1 MRTFNF
7 RVRNIGEEKYLSYTM
22 GEDCEL
28 DEDVLDYCQDHVPE
42 ELIEII
48 YEEDDDYDYLTYPVT
63 GKVTLEDFIKEEHNC
78 ENVLLIL
85 RNVAQE
91 MISLKEQAIPLSY
104 VLLNRSFIYVDVEK
118 KTVRFLCLPIES
130 KGALAAEFKGFV
142 RQLLANMKYDVEED
156 LSYVGKLLTYINGDN
171 FNLRGLIGLAEALME
186 EEGISF
192 EETGAIDADGV
203 EVVSAEETTT
213 EKIDDI
219 MSSLQTEADMP
230 LPEIGDDE
238 EDEEVEVPEEEAEKE
253 EELDSILPAGM
264 QTTAPEKEAD
274 EETFEKPEAMAAA
287 DVEPEMDEEPQPEA
301 EEASELEPMPQPEA
315 APESEAM
322 PQPEAEEEK
331 PEVPQAAEQILS
343 QVNPETDTNAG
354 EKLQLK
360 TNKKESD
367 INLIKDR
374 IKELVGEVP
383 SAKQTT
389 QPTKNIQTLEDLDHF
404 LDKPPVVKRNVV
416 KVNRAA
422 IIQQTEAEVEAA
434 EAEAAQAEANA
445 AEEPATQE
453 DESKNANGM
462 TENIKVPVI
471 EDIYDDMNIEK
482 KEDDDKKPK
491 STSILNKSVSDLVK
505 DAVGA
510 VSAAATATPKAAVPK
525 ALPYLIRESTE
536 ERIML
541 NKAIFKIGKAT
552 RGVDYTVGGNG
563 AISRQHA
570 FIIQKDGVCY
580 IKDNKS
586 TNHTYVNG
594 KRVEDGAEEI
604 LTHDSIVRL
613 ADEEFM
619 FKIR

>member
-7 RVRNIGEEKYLSYTM
+7 RARNIGEEKYLSYTM

-28 DEDVLDYCQDHVPE
+28 DEDVLDYCQDNAPE

-63 GKVTLEDFIKEEHNC
+63 GKVSLETYIQQEHDC
-78 ENVLLIL
+78 ESVLLIL

-104 VLLNRSFIYVDVEK
+104 VLLNRGFIYVDAEK
-118 KTVRFLCLPIES
+118 KTVQFLCLPIES
-130 KGALAAEFKGFV
+130 KGALSVEFKSFI

-156 LSYVGKLLTYINGDN
+156 LDYVGKLLTYINGDN

-192 EETGAIDADGV
+192 EEAGAIDADGV
-203 EVVSAEETTT
+203 EVVSAEE
-213 EKIDDI
+213 EAPAENIGDI
-219 MSSLQTEADMP
+219 MNSLQTEDDTP

-238 EDEEVEVPEEEAEKE
+238 EEEAEE
-253 EELDSILPAGM
+253 ENDTPADEELDSILPAGM
-264 QTTAPEKEAD
+264 QAQEEAV
-274 EETFEKPEAMAAA
+274 EAS
-287 DVEPEMDEEPQPEA
+287 EPEVVEAQEPATEPEA
-301 EEASELEPMPQPEA
+301 EQ
-315 APESEAM
+315 
-322 PQPEAEEEK
+322 
-331 PEVPQAAEQILS
+331 VPQVEEPAAKAEAPVEEQPKVSPETASILS
-343 QVNPETDTNAG
+343 QVKPEEKKENSG

-360 TNKKESD
+360 TSKKESD

-383 SAKQTT
+383 SAK
-389 QPTKNIQTLEDLDHF
+389 PSMAPKKNIQTLEDLDNF
-404 LDKPPVVKRNVV
+404 LDSKPPVVKRNTV

-422 IIQQTEAEVEAA
+422 IIQQTEAELEAA
-434 EAEAAQAEANA
+434 EAEAAEAAEAEA
-445 AEEPATQE
+445 TETKEVEETATTGQ
-453 DESKNANGM
+453 

-482 KEDDDKKPK
+482 TDEDKKPK
-491 STSILNKSVSDLVK
+491 STSILNKSVTELVK

-510 VSAAATATPKAAVPK
+510 VSAATANTPK
-525 ALPYLIRESTE
+525 ALPYLIRVSTE

-541 NKAIFKIGKAT
+541 NKAVFKIGKAT

-594 KRVEDGAEEI
+594 KRVEDGVEEI

-613 ADEEFM
+613 GDEEFT

>member
-7 RVRNIGEEKYLSYTM
+7 RARNIGEEKYLSYTM

-28 DEDVLDYCQDHVPE
+28 DEDVLDYCQDNAPE

-48 YEEDDDYDYLTYPVT
+48 YEEDDDYDYLTYPIT
-63 GKVTLEDFIKEEHNC
+63 GKTSLEEYIAQEHDC
-78 ENVLLIL
+78 ESVLLIL

-104 VLLNRSFIYVDVEK
+104 VLLNRGFIYVDAEK
-118 KTVRFLCLPIES
+118 KTVQFLCLPIES
-130 KGALAAEFKGFV
+130 KGALSVEFKSFV

-156 LSYVGKLLTYINGDN
+156 LNYVGKLLTYINGDN

-192 EETGAIDADGV
+192 EEAGAIDADGV
-203 EVVSAEETTT
+203 EVVSAEE
-213 EKIDDI
+213 EAPAQDINDI
-219 MSSLQTEADMP
+219 MNNLEAEDDTP

-238 EDEEVEVPEEEAEKE
+238 EDEEEDAEEPVKE
-253 EELDSILPAGM
+253 EDELESILPAGM
-264 QTTAPEKEAD
+264 QTK
-274 EETFEKPEAMAAA
+274 EETPVPVEETPEP
-287 DVEPEMDEEPQPEA
+287 EPEMEKQEDPKPEPVA
-301 EEASELEPMPQPEA
+301 
-315 APESEAM
+315 
-322 PQPEAEEEK
+322 EK
-331 PEVPQAAEQILS
+331 PEVSPAAEQILS
-343 QVNPETDTNAG
+343 QVKPEEPTNDGG

-383 SAKQTT
+383 SAKPTA

-404 LDKPPVVKRNVV
+404 LDKPPVVKKNVV

-422 IIQQTEAEVEAA
+422 IIQQTEAEMEAA
-434 EAEAAQAEANA
+434 EAEAAEAAETTGNA
-445 AEEPATQE
+445 EPKTTVQNEEPATGQ
-453 DESKNANGM
+453 

-482 KEDDDKKPK
+482 KKDDEKDKDKKPK
-491 STSILNKSVSDLVK
+491 STSILNKSVTELVK

-510 VSAAATATPKAAVPK
+510 VSAATVATNTPK
-525 ALPYLIRESTE
+525 ALPYLIRVSTE

-594 KRVEDGAEEI
+594 KRVEDGVEEI
-604 LTHDSIVRL
+604 LTHDSLVRL
-613 ADEEFM
+613 ADEEFT

>member
-7 RVRNIGEEKYLSYTM
+7 RARNIGEEKYLSYTM

-28 DEDVLDYCQDHVPE
+28 DEDVLDYCQDNAPE

-48 YEEDDDYDYLTYPVT
+48 YEEDDDFDYLTYQIT
-63 GKVTLEDFIKEEHNC
+63 GKTSLEEYITQEHDC
-78 ENVLLIL
+78 ESVLLIL

-104 VLLNRSFIYVDVEK
+104 VLLNRGFIYVDAEK
-118 KTVRFLCLPIES
+118 KTVQFLCLPIES
-130 KGALAAEFKGFV
+130 KGALSVEFKSFV
-142 RQLLANMKYDVEED
+142 RQLLANMKYDVDED
-156 LSYVGKLLTYINGDN
+156 LNYVGKLLTYINGDN

-192 EETGAIDADGV
+192 EEAGAIDADGV
-203 EVVSAEETTT
+203 EVVSAEAEAPA
-213 EKIDDI
+213 ENIGDI
-219 MSSLQTEADMP
+219 MNSLQEEDDTP

-238 EDEEVEVPEEEAEKE
+238 EEEAEEPAKE
-253 EELDSILPAGM
+253 EEELESILPAGM
-264 QTTAPEKEAD
+264 QIKEEETPAPAEEKTAEPAEAVEEAPAPEPVMEKQEAP
-274 EETFEKPEAMAAA
+274 KPEPVA
-287 DVEPEMDEEPQPEA
+287 
-301 EEASELEPMPQPEA
+301 
-315 APESEAM
+315 
-322 PQPEAEEEK
+322 EK
-331 PEVPQAAEQILS
+331 PEVSPAAEQILS
-343 QVNPETDTNAG
+343 QVKPEETTNGGG

-383 SAKQTT
+383 SAKPTP

-422 IIQQTEAEVEAA
+422 IIQQTEAEMEAA
-434 EAEAAQAEANA
+434 EAEAAAEAAEA
-445 AEEPATQE
+445 AEPETTVQNEEPTTGQ
-453 DESKNANGM
+453 

-482 KEDDDKKPK
+482 KKDDEKDKKPK
-491 STSILNKSVSDLVK
+491 STSILNKSVTELVK

-510 VSAAATATPKAAVPK
+510 VSAATAAANAPK
-525 ALPYLIRESTE
+525 ALPYLIRVSTE

-541 NKAIFKIGKAT
+541 NKAVFKIGKAT

-594 KRVEDGAEEI
+594 KRVEDGVEEI
-604 LTHDSIVRL
+604 LTHDSLVRL
-613 ADEEFM
+613 ADEEFT

>member
-7 RVRNIGEEKYLSYTM
+7 KARNIGEEKYLSYTM
-22 GEDCEL
+22 GDDCEL
-28 DEDVLDYCQDHVPE
+28 DEDVLDYCQDNAPE
-42 ELIEII
+42 ELVEII
-48 YEEDDDYDYLTYPVT
+48 YEEDDDYDYLTYPIT
-63 GKVTLEDFIKEEHNC
+63 GKVSLEEYIVDEHDC
-78 ENVLLIL
+78 ESVLLIL

-91 MISLKEQAIPLSY
+91 MISLKEQAVPLSY
-104 VLLNRSFIYVDVEK
+104 VLLNRGFIYVDADK
-118 KTVRFLCLPIES
+118 KTVQFLCLPIES
-130 KGALAAEFKGFV
+130 KGALSVEFKSFV

-156 LSYVGKLLTYINGDN
+156 LNYVGKLLTYINGDN

-192 EETGAIDADGV
+192 EEAGAIDADGV
-203 EVVSAEETTT
+203 EVVSAEDEAAP
-213 EKIDDI
+213 EHIDDI
-219 MSSLQTEADMP
+219 MNNLEENDTP

-238 EDEEVEVPEEEAEKE
+238 DEEEEEPAEAVEEE

-264 QTTAPEKEAD
+264 QVNAS
-274 EETFEKPEAMAAA
+274 
-287 DVEPEMDEEPQPEA
+287 EA
-301 EEASELEPMPQPEA
+301 EETLAPAPEETQDLEP
-315 APESEAM
+315 EST
-322 PQPEAEEEK
+322 PVAEKTEIPSATEE
-331 PEVPQAAEQILS
+331 ILS
-343 QVNPETDTNAG
+343 QVKPEEEETATSGN

-367 INLIKDR
+367 INVIKDR

-383 SAKQTT
+383 SAKPQP
-389 QPTKNIQTLEDLDHF
+389 QPTKNIQTLEDLDNF
-404 LDKPPVVKRNVV
+404 LENKPPVIKRNVV

-422 IIQQTEAEVEAA
+422 IIQQTEAEMEAA
-434 EAEAAQAEANA
+434 EAEAAEA
-445 AEEPATQE
+445 AETTQQE
-453 DESKNANGM
+453 VPEAPTIVETKAADQ
-462 TENIKVPVI
+462 TENVKVPVI
-471 EDIYDDMNIEK
+471 EDIYEDMNIEK
-482 KEDDDKKPK
+482 KKDEEKKPK
-491 STSILNKSVSDLVK
+491 SSSILNKSVTEIVK

-510 VSAAATATPKAAVPK
+510 VTTGGVPK
-525 ALPYLIRESTE
+525 ALPYLIRVSTE

-594 KRVEDGAEEI
+594 KRVEDGVEEI
-604 LTHDSIVRL
+604 LTHDSLIRL
-613 ADEEFM
+613 ADEEFT

>member
-7 RVRNIGEEKYLSYTM
+7 RARNIGEEKYLSYTM

-28 DEDVLDYCQDHVPE
+28 DEDVLDYCQDNAPD

-48 YEEDDDYDYLTYPVT
+48 YEEDDDYDYLTYPIT
-63 GKVTLEDFIKEEHNC
+63 GKTSLEEYIAQEHDC
-78 ENVLLIL
+78 ESVLLIL

-104 VLLNRSFIYVDVEK
+104 VLLNRGFIYVDAEK
-118 KTVRFLCLPIES
+118 KTVQFLCVPIES
-130 KGALAAEFKGFV
+130 KGALSVEFKSFI
-142 RQLLANMKYDVEED
+142 RQLLANMQYDVDED
-156 LSYVGKLLTYINGDN
+156 LNYVGKLLTYINGDN

-192 EETGAIDADGV
+192 EEAGAIDADGV
-203 EVVSAEETTT
+203 EVVSAEE
-213 EKIDDI
+213 EAPAQNINDI
-219 MSSLQTEADMP
+219 MNNLEAEDDTP

-238 EDEEVEVPEEEAEKE
+238 EDEEEDAEEPVKE
-253 EELDSILPAGM
+253 EEELESILPAGM
-264 QTTAPEKEAD
+264 QTKEDTPVPVKETTVPEPAMEKQ
-274 EETFEKPEAMAAA
+274 EEPKPEPVA
-287 DVEPEMDEEPQPEA
+287 
-301 EEASELEPMPQPEA
+301 
-315 APESEAM
+315 
-322 PQPEAEEEK
+322 EK
-331 PEVPQAAEQILS
+331 PEVSPATEQILS
-343 QVNPETDTNAG
+343 QVKPEETTNGGG
-354 EKLQLK
+354 EKLKLK

-374 IKELVGEVP
+374 IRELVGEVP
-383 SAKQTT
+383 SAKPTP

-422 IIQQTEAEVEAA
+422 IIQQTEAEMEAA
-434 EAEAAQAEANA
+434 EAEAAAEAAENA
-445 AEEPATQE
+445 EPETSVQNEEP
-453 DESKNANGM
+453 KNGQ

-471 EDIYDDMNIEK
+471 EDIYEDMNIEK
-482 KEDDDKKPK
+482 KKDDEKDKKPK
-491 STSILNKSVSDLVK
+491 STSILNKSVTELVK

-510 VSAAATATPKAAVPK
+510 VSAATTTASMPK
-525 ALPYLIRESTE
+525 ALPYLIRVSTE

-594 KRVEDGAEEI
+594 KRVEDGVEEI
-604 LTHDSIVRL
+604 LTHDSLVRL
-613 ADEEFM
+613 ADEEFT

>member
-7 RVRNIGEEKYLSYTM
+7 RARNIGEEKYLSYTM

-28 DEDVLDYCQDHVPE
+28 DEDVLDYCQDNTPE
-42 ELIEII
+42 ELVEII
-48 YEEDDDYDYLTYPVT
+48 YEEDDDYDYLTYPIT
-63 GKVTLEDFIKEEHNC
+63 GKLSLEEYISKERDC
-78 ENVLLIL
+78 ESVLFIL
-85 RNVAQE
+85 RNIAQE
-91 MISLKEQAIPLSY
+91 MISLKEQAVPLSY
-104 VLLNRSFIYVDVEK
+104 VLLNRGFIYVDAEK
-118 KTVRFLCLPIES
+118 KTVQFLCLPVES
-130 KGALAAEFKGFV
+130 KGALSVEFKSFV

-156 LSYVGKLLTYINGDN
+156 LNYVGKLLTYINGDN

-203 EVVSAEETTT
+203 EVVNTEEETPT
-213 EKIDDI
+213 ENINDI
-219 MSSLQTEADMP
+219 MSNLEEGDTP

-238 EDEEVEVPEEEAEKE
+238 EEEEEPAEDAAEPE

-264 QTTAPEKEAD
+264 QVKE
-274 EETFEKPEAMAAA
+274 EEP
-287 DVEPEMDEEPQPEA
+287 VQEEVPVPQPE
-301 EEASELEPMPQPEA
+301 M
-315 APESEAM
+315 
-322 PQPEAEEEK
+322 K
-331 PEVPQAAEQILS
+331 PEPVAPVADKTEVSPEAEQILS
-343 QVNPETDTNAG
+343 QVKPETTTG
-354 EKLQLK
+354 GSEKLQLK

-383 SAKQTT
+383 SAKPAS
-389 QPTKNIQTLEDLDHF
+389 QPSKNIQTLEDLDHF

-422 IIQQTEAEVEAA
+422 IIQQTEAEMEAA
-434 EAEAAQAEANA
+434 EAEAAEATETETAEQK
-445 AEEPATQE
+445 EEISTDGQ
-453 DESKNANGM
+453 
-462 TENIKVPVI
+462 TENITVPVI

-482 KEDDDKKPK
+482 KKDDEKEKDKKPK
-491 STSILNKSVSDLVK
+491 STSILNKSVTELVK

-510 VSAAATATPKAAVPK
+510 VSAATTANAPK
-525 ALPYLIRESTE
+525 ALPYLIRVSTE

-541 NKAIFKIGKAT
+541 NKAVFKIGKAT

-594 KRVEDGAEEI
+594 KRVEEGAEEI
-604 LTHDSIVRL
+604 LTHDSLVRL
-613 ADEEFM
+613 ADEEFT

>member
-7 RVRNIGEEKYLSYTM
+7 RARNIGEEKYLSYTM

-28 DEDVLDYCQDHVPE
+28 DEDVLDYCQDNAPE

-63 GKVTLEDFIKEEHNC
+63 GKVSLETYIQQEHDC
-78 ENVLLIL
+78 ESVLLIL

-104 VLLNRSFIYVDVEK
+104 VLLNRGFIYVDAEK
-118 KTVRFLCLPIES
+118 KTVQFLCLPIES
-130 KGALAAEFKGFV
+130 KGALSVEFKSFI

-156 LSYVGKLLTYINGDN
+156 LDYVGKLLTYINGDN

-192 EETGAIDADGV
+192 EEAGAIDADGV
-203 EVVSAEETTT
+203 EVVSAEE
-213 EKIDDI
+213 EAPAENIGDI
-219 MSSLQTEADMP
+219 MNSLQTEDDTP

-238 EDEEVEVPEEEAEKE
+238 EEEAEE
-253 EELDSILPAGM
+253 ENDTPADEELDSILPAGM
-264 QTTAPEKEAD
+264 QAQEEAV
-274 EETFEKPEAMAAA
+274 EAS
-287 DVEPEMDEEPQPEA
+287 EPEVVEAQEPATEPEA
-301 EEASELEPMPQPEA
+301 EQ
-315 APESEAM
+315 
-322 PQPEAEEEK
+322 
-331 PEVPQAAEQILS
+331 VPQVEEPAAKVEAPVEEQPKVSPETASILS
-343 QVNPETDTNAG
+343 QVKPEEKKENSG

-360 TNKKESD
+360 TSKKESD

-383 SAKQTT
+383 SAK
-389 QPTKNIQTLEDLDHF
+389 PSMAPKKNIQTLEDLDNF
-404 LDKPPVVKRNVV
+404 LDSKPPVVKRNTV

-422 IIQQTEAEVEAA
+422 IIQQTEAELEAA
-434 EAEAAQAEANA
+434 EAEAAEAAEAEA
-445 AEEPATQE
+445 TETKEAEETATTGQ
-453 DESKNANGM
+453 

-482 KEDDDKKPK
+482 TDEDKKPK
-491 STSILNKSVSDLVK
+491 STSILNKSVTELVK

-510 VSAAATATPKAAVPK
+510 VSAATVNAPK
-525 ALPYLIRESTE
+525 ALPYLIRVSTE

-541 NKAIFKIGKAT
+541 NKAVFKIGKAT

-594 KRVEDGAEEI
+594 KRVEDGVEEI

-613 ADEEFM
+613 GDEEFT

>member
-7 RVRNIGEEKYLSYTM
+7 RARNIGEEKYLSYTM

-28 DEDVLDYCQDHVPE
+28 DEDVLDYCQDNAPE

-48 YEEDDDYDYLTYPVT
+48 YEEDDDYDYLTYPIT
-63 GKVTLEDFIKEEHNC
+63 GKTSLEEYIAQEHDC
-78 ENVLLIL
+78 ESVLLIL

-104 VLLNRSFIYVDVEK
+104 VLLNRGFIYVDAEK
-118 KTVRFLCLPIES
+118 KTVQFLCLPIES
-130 KGALAAEFKGFV
+130 KGALSVEFKSFV

-156 LSYVGKLLTYINGDN
+156 LNYVGKLLTYINGDN

-192 EETGAIDADGV
+192 EEAGAIDADGV
-203 EVVSAEETTT
+203 EVVSAEE
-213 EKIDDI
+213 EAPAQDINDI
-219 MSSLQTEADMP
+219 MNNLEAEDDTP

-238 EDEEVEVPEEEAEKE
+238 EDEEDEAEEEPVKE
-253 EELDSILPAGM
+253 EDELESILPAGM
-264 QTTAPEKEAD
+264 QTK
-274 EETFEKPEAMAAA
+274 EETPVPVEETP
-287 DVEPEMDEEPQPEA
+287 EPEMEKQEDPKPEPVA
-301 EEASELEPMPQPEA
+301 
-315 APESEAM
+315 
-322 PQPEAEEEK
+322 EK
-331 PEVPQAAEQILS
+331 PEVSPAAEQILS
-343 QVNPETDTNAG
+343 QVKPEEITNDGG

-383 SAKQTT
+383 SAKPTA

-404 LDKPPVVKRNVV
+404 LDKPPVVKKNVV

-422 IIQQTEAEVEAA
+422 IIQQTEAEMEAA
-434 EAEAAQAEANA
+434 EAEAAEA
-445 AEEPATQE
+445 AETTGNAEPKTTVQNE
-453 DESKNANGM
+453 EPTTGQ

-482 KEDDDKKPK
+482 KKDDEKDKDKKPK
-491 STSILNKSVSDLVK
+491 STSILNKSVTELVK

-510 VSAAATATPKAAVPK
+510 VSAATVATNTPK
-525 ALPYLIRESTE
+525 ALPYLIRVSTE

-594 KRVEDGAEEI
+594 KRVEDGEEEI
-604 LTHDSIVRL
+604 LTHDSLVRL
-613 ADEEFM
+613 ADEEFT

>member
-7 RVRNIGEEKYLSYTM
+7 RARNIGEEKYLSYTM

-28 DEDVLDYCQDHVPE
+28 DEDVLDYCQDNAPE

-48 YEEDDDYDYLTYPVT
+48 YEEDDDYDYLTYPIT
-63 GKVTLEDFIKEEHNC
+63 GKTSLEEYIAQEHDC
-78 ENVLLIL
+78 ESVLLIL

-104 VLLNRSFIYVDVEK
+104 VLLNRGFIYVDAEK
-118 KTVRFLCLPIES
+118 KTVQCLCLPIES
-130 KGALAAEFKGFV
+130 KGALSVEFKSFV

-156 LSYVGKLLTYINGDN
+156 LNYVGKLLTYINGDN

-192 EETGAIDADGV
+192 EEAGAIDADGV
-203 EVVSAEETTT
+203 EVVSAEE
-213 EKIDDI
+213 EAPAQDINDI
-219 MSSLQTEADMP
+219 MNNLEAEDDTP

-238 EDEEVEVPEEEAEKE
+238 EDEEEEAEEEPVKE
-253 EELDSILPAGM
+253 EDELESILPAGM
-264 QTTAPEKEAD
+264 QTK
-274 EETFEKPEAMAAA
+274 EETPVPVEETPEP
-287 DVEPEMDEEPQPEA
+287 EPEMEKQEDPKPEPVA
-301 EEASELEPMPQPEA
+301 
-315 APESEAM
+315 
-322 PQPEAEEEK
+322 EK
-331 PEVPQAAEQILS
+331 PEVSPAAEQILS
-343 QVNPETDTNAG
+343 QVKPEETTNDGG

-383 SAKQTT
+383 SAKPTA

-404 LDKPPVVKRNVV
+404 LDKPPVVKKNVV

-422 IIQQTEAEVEAA
+422 IIQQTEAEMEAA
-434 EAEAAQAEANA
+434 EAEAAEA
-445 AEEPATQE
+445 AETTGNAEPKTTVQNE
-453 DESKNANGM
+453 EPTTGQ

-482 KEDDDKKPK
+482 KKDDEKDKDKKPK
-491 STSILNKSVSDLVK
+491 STSILNKSVTELVK

-510 VSAAATATPKAAVPK
+510 VSAATVATNTPK
-525 ALPYLIRESTE
+525 ALPYLIRVSTE

-594 KRVEDGAEEI
+594 KRVEDGVEEI
-604 LTHDSIVRL
+604 LTHDSLVRL
-613 ADEEFM
+613 ADEEFT

>member
-7 RVRNIGEEKYLSYTM
+7 RARNIGEEKYLSYTM

-28 DEDVLDYCQDHVPE
+28 DEDVLDYCQDNAPE

-48 YEEDDDYDYLTYPVT
+48 YEEDDDYDYLTYSIT
-63 GKVTLEDFIKEEHNC
+63 GKTSLEEYIAQEHDC
-78 ENVLLIL
+78 ESVLLIL

-104 VLLNRSFIYVDVEK
+104 VLLNRGFIYVDAEK
-118 KTVRFLCLPIES
+118 KTVQFLCLPIES
-130 KGALAAEFKGFV
+130 KGALSVEFKSFV

-156 LSYVGKLLTYINGDN
+156 LNYVGKLLTYINGDN

-186 EEGISF
+186 EEGINF
-192 EETGAIDADGV
+192 EEAGAIDADGV
-203 EVVSAEETTT
+203 EVVNTEEETPVQN
-213 EKIDDI
+213 INDI
-219 MSSLQTEADMP
+219 MNNLEAEDDAP

-238 EDEEVEVPEEEAEKE
+238 EEEEEAPAEASETE

-264 QTTAPEKEAD
+264 QVKQ
-274 EETFEKPEAMAAA
+274 
-287 DVEPEMDEEPQPEA
+287 EPEDKTEPVA
-301 EEASELEPMPQPEA
+301 EEAPVEP
-315 APESEAM
+315 
-322 PQPEAEEEK
+322 AEETSEPVSEETPADMEMEKQEESPAPVQEK
-331 PEVPQAAEQILS
+331 PEVSPAAEQILS
-343 QVNPETDTNAG
+343 QVEPDGATTGG

-383 SAKQTT
+383 SAKPSA
-389 QPTKNIQTLEDLDHF
+389 QPKKNIQTLDDLDHF

-422 IIQQTEAEVEAA
+422 IIQQTEAEMEAA
-434 EAEAAQAEANA
+434 EAEATMESA
-445 AEEPATQE
+445 AETVEEETTVQNEEAATT
-453 DESKNANGM
+453 GM

-482 KEDDDKKPK
+482 KKDEEKDKKPK
-491 STSILNKSVSDLVK
+491 SNSILNKSVTELVK

-510 VSAAATATPKAAVPK
+510 VSAASVVASAPK
-525 ALPYLIRESTE
+525 ALPYLIRVSTE

-541 NKAIFKIGKAT
+541 NKSIFKIGKAT

-594 KRVEDGAEEI
+594 KRVEDGVEEI
-604 LTHDSIVRL
+604 LTHDSLVRL
-613 ADEEFM
+613 ADEEFT

>member
-7 RVRNIGEEKYLSYTM
+7 RARNIGEEKYLSYTM

-28 DEDVLDYCQDHVPE
+28 DEDVLDYCQDNAPE

-48 YEEDDDYDYLTYPVT
+48 YEEDDDYDYLTYPIT
-63 GKVTLEDFIKEEHNC
+63 GKTSLEEYIAQEHDC
-78 ENVLLIL
+78 ESVLLIL

-104 VLLNRSFIYVDVEK
+104 VLLNRGFIYVDAEK
-118 KTVRFLCLPIES
+118 KTVQFLCLPIES
-130 KGALAAEFKGFV
+130 KGALSVEFKSFV

-156 LSYVGKLLTYINGDN
+156 LNYVGKLLTYINGDN

-192 EETGAIDADGV
+192 EEAGAIDADGV
-203 EVVSAEETTT
+203 EVVSAEEETPAQD
-213 EKIDDI
+213 INDI
-219 MSSLQTEADMP
+219 MNNLEAEDDTP

-238 EDEEVEVPEEEAEKE
+238 EDEEE
-253 EELDSILPAGM
+253 
-264 QTTAPEKEAD
+264 
-274 EETFEKPEAMAAA
+274 
-287 DVEPEMDEEPQPEA
+287 
-301 EEASELEPMPQPEA
+301 
-315 APESEAM
+315 
-322 PQPEAEEEK
+322 EAEEEPVKEEDELESILPVGMQTKEETPVPVEETPEPEPEMEKQEDPK
-331 PEVPQAAEQILS
+331 PEPVAEKTEVSPAAEQILT
-343 QVNPETDTNAG
+343 QVKPEETTNDGG

-383 SAKQTT
+383 SAKPTA

-404 LDKPPVVKRNVV
+404 LDKPPVVKKNVV

-422 IIQQTEAEVEAA
+422 IIQQTEAEMEAA
-434 EAEAAQAEANA
+434 EAEAAEA
-445 AEEPATQE
+445 AETTGNAEPKTTVQNE
-453 DESKNANGM
+453 EPTTGQ

-482 KEDDDKKPK
+482 KKDDEKDKDKKPK
-491 STSILNKSVSDLVK
+491 STSILNKSVTELVK

-510 VSAAATATPKAAVPK
+510 VSAATVATSTPK
-525 ALPYLIRESTE
+525 ALPYLIRVSTE

-594 KRVEDGAEEI
+594 KRVEDGVEEI
-604 LTHDSIVRL
+604 LTHDSLVRL
-613 ADEEFM
+613 ADEEFT

>member
-7 RVRNIGEEKYLSYTM
+7 RARNIGEEKYLSYTM

-28 DEDVLDYCQDHVPE
+28 DEDVLDYCQDNAPE

-63 GKVTLEDFIKEEHNC
+63 GKVSLDTYIQQEHDC
-78 ENVLLIL
+78 ESVLLIL

-104 VLLNRSFIYVDVEK
+104 VLLNRGFIYVDAEK
-118 KTVRFLCLPIES
+118 KTVQFLCLPIES
-130 KGALAAEFKGFV
+130 KGALSVEFKSFI

-156 LSYVGKLLTYINGDN
+156 LDYVGKLLTYINGDN

-192 EETGAIDADGV
+192 EEAGAIDADGV
-203 EVVSAEETTT
+203 EVVSAEE
-213 EKIDDI
+213 EAPAENIGDI
-219 MSSLQTEADMP
+219 MNSLQTEDDTP

-238 EDEEVEVPEEEAEKE
+238 EEEAEE
-253 EELDSILPAGM
+253 ENDTPADEELDSILPAGM
-264 QTTAPEKEAD
+264 QAQEEAVTPE
-274 EETFEKPEAMAAA
+274 PEAVEASESEAVEA
-287 DVEPEMDEEPQPEA
+287 SEPEVVEALEPATEPEA
-301 EEASELEPMPQPEA
+301 EQVPQVEEPAAKVA
-315 APESEAM
+315 APVEE
-322 PQPEAEEEK
+322 QPK
-331 PEVPQAAEQILS
+331 VSPETASILS
-343 QVNPETDTNAG
+343 QVKPEEKEENSG

-360 TNKKESD
+360 TSKKESD
-367 INLIKDR
+367 INLIKNR

-383 SAKQTT
+383 SAK
-389 QPTKNIQTLEDLDHF
+389 PSMAPKKNIQTLEDLDNF
-404 LDKPPVVKRNVV
+404 LDSKPPVVKRNTV

-422 IIQQTEAEVEAA
+422 IIQQTEAELEAA
-434 EAEAAQAEANA
+434 EAEAAEAAEATETKEA
-445 AEEPATQE
+445 GETATTGQ
-453 DESKNANGM
+453 

-482 KEDDDKKPK
+482 TDEDKKPK
-491 STSILNKSVSDLVK
+491 STSILNKSVTELVK

-510 VSAAATATPKAAVPK
+510 VSAATANAPK
-525 ALPYLIRESTE
+525 ALPYLIRVSTE

-541 NKAIFKIGKAT
+541 NKAVFKIGKAT

-594 KRVEDGAEEI
+594 KRVEDGVEEI

-613 ADEEFM
+613 GDEEFT

>member
-7 RVRNIGEEKYLSYTM
+7 RARNIGEEKYLSYTM

-28 DEDVLDYCQDHVPE
+28 DEDVLDYCQDNAPE

-48 YEEDDDYDYLTYPVT
+48 YEEDDDYDYLTYQIT
-63 GKVTLEDFIKEEHNC
+63 GKTSLEEYITQEHDC
-78 ENVLLIL
+78 ESVLLIL

-104 VLLNRSFIYVDVEK
+104 VLLNRGFIYVDAEK
-118 KTVRFLCLPIES
+118 KTVQFLCLPIES
-130 KGALAAEFKGFV
+130 KGALSVEFKSFV

-156 LSYVGKLLTYINGDN
+156 LNYVGKLLTYINGDN

-192 EETGAIDADGV
+192 EEAGAIDADGV
-203 EVVSAEETTT
+203 EVVSAEE
-213 EKIDDI
+213 EAPAENIGDI
-219 MSSLQTEADMP
+219 MNGLQE
-230 LPEIGDDE
+230 
-238 EDEEVEVPEEEAEKE
+238 E
-253 EELDSILPAGM
+253 EELESILPAGM
-264 QTTAPEKEAD
+264 QVKEEETPVEEKVAEPTEAVKETPAPVEEAPAPEPVMEKQEA
-274 EETFEKPEAMAAA
+274 P
-287 DVEPEMDEEPQPEA
+287 EPEPVA
-301 EEASELEPMPQPEA
+301 
-315 APESEAM
+315 
-322 PQPEAEEEK
+322 EK
-331 PEVPQAAEQILS
+331 PEVPPAAEQILS
-343 QVNPETDTNAG
+343 QVKPEGATNGG

-383 SAKQTT
+383 SAKPTA

-422 IIQQTEAEVEAA
+422 IIQQTEAEMEAA
-434 EAEAAQAEANA
+434 EAEAVAETAESAEPETTVQN
-445 AEEPATQE
+445 EEPTSGQ
-453 DESKNANGM
+453 

-482 KEDDDKKPK
+482 KKDDEKDKKPK
-491 STSILNKSVSDLVK
+491 STSILNKSVTELVK

-510 VSAAATATPKAAVPK
+510 VSAATAATNSPK
-525 ALPYLIRESTE
+525 ALPYLIRVSTE

-541 NKAIFKIGKAT
+541 NKAVFKIGKAT

-594 KRVEDGAEEI
+594 KRVEDGEEEI
-604 LTHDSIVRL
+604 LTHDSLVRL
-613 ADEEFM
+613 ADEEFT

>member
-7 RVRNIGEEKYLSYTM
+7 RARNIGEEKYLSYTM

-28 DEDVLDYCQDHVPE
+28 DEDVLDYCQDNAPE

-48 YEEDDDYDYLTYPVT
+48 YEEDDDYDYLTYPIT
-63 GKVTLEDFIKEEHNC
+63 GKTSLEEYIAQEHDC
-78 ENVLLIL
+78 ESVLLIL

-104 VLLNRSFIYVDVEK
+104 VLLNRGFIYVDAEK
-118 KTVRFLCLPIES
+118 KTVQFLCLPIES
-130 KGALAAEFKGFV
+130 KGALSVEFKSFV

-156 LSYVGKLLTYINGDN
+156 LNYVGKLLTYINGDN

-192 EETGAIDADGV
+192 EEAGAIDADGV
-203 EVVSAEETTT
+203 EVVSAEE
-213 EKIDDI
+213 EAPAQDINDI
-219 MSSLQTEADMP
+219 MNNLEAEDDTP

-238 EDEEVEVPEEEAEKE
+238 EDEEEEAEEEPVKE
-253 EELDSILPAGM
+253 EDELESILPAGM
-264 QTTAPEKEAD
+264 QTK
-274 EETFEKPEAMAAA
+274 EETP
-287 DVEPEMDEEPQPEA
+287 EPEMEKQEDPKPEPVA
-301 EEASELEPMPQPEA
+301 
-315 APESEAM
+315 
-322 PQPEAEEEK
+322 EK
-331 PEVPQAAEQILS
+331 PEVSPAAEQILS
-343 QVNPETDTNAG
+343 QVKPEETTNNGG

-383 SAKQTT
+383 SAKPTA

-404 LDKPPVVKRNVV
+404 LDKPPVVKKNVV

-422 IIQQTEAEVEAA
+422 IIQQTEAEMEAA
-434 EAEAAQAEANA
+434 EAEAAAEAAENVEPETTVQN
-445 AEEPATQE
+445 EEPTTGQ
-453 DESKNANGM
+453 

-482 KEDDDKKPK
+482 KKDDEKDKDKKPK
-491 STSILNKSVSDLVK
+491 STSILNKSVTELVK

-510 VSAAATATPKAAVPK
+510 VSAATVATNTPK
-525 ALPYLIRESTE
+525 ALPYLIRVSTE

-594 KRVEDGAEEI
+594 KRVEDGVEEI
-604 LTHDSIVRL
+604 LTHDSLVRL
-613 ADEEFM
+613 ADEEFT

>member
-7 RVRNIGEEKYLSYTM
+7 RARNIGEEKYLSYTM

-28 DEDVLDYCQDHVPE
+28 DEDVLDYCQDNAPE

-63 GKVTLEDFIKEEHNC
+63 GKVSLDTYIQQEHDC
-78 ENVLLIL
+78 ESVLLIL

-104 VLLNRSFIYVDVEK
+104 VLLNRGFIYVDAEK
-118 KTVRFLCLPIES
+118 KTVQFLCLPIES
-130 KGALAAEFKGFV
+130 KGALSVEFKSFI

-156 LSYVGKLLTYINGDN
+156 LDYVGKLLTYINGDN

-192 EETGAIDADGV
+192 EEAGAIDADGV
-203 EVVSAEETTT
+203 EVVSAEE
-213 EKIDDI
+213 EAPAENIGDI
-219 MSSLQTEADMP
+219 MNSLQTEDDTP

-238 EDEEVEVPEEEAEKE
+238 EEEAEE
-253 EELDSILPAGM
+253 ENDTPADEELDSILPAGM
-264 QTTAPEKEAD
+264 QAQEEAVTPE
-274 EETFEKPEAMAAA
+274 PEAVEASESEAVEA
-287 DVEPEMDEEPQPEA
+287 SEPEVVEALEPATEPEA
-301 EEASELEPMPQPEA
+301 EQVPQVEEPAAKVA
-315 APESEAM
+315 APVEE
-322 PQPEAEEEK
+322 QPK
-331 PEVPQAAEQILS
+331 VSPETASILS
-343 QVNPETDTNAG
+343 QVKPEEKEENSG

-360 TNKKESD
+360 TSKKESD
-367 INLIKDR
+367 INLIKNR

-383 SAKQTT
+383 SAK
-389 QPTKNIQTLEDLDHF
+389 PSMAPKKNIQTLEDLDNF
-404 LDKPPVVKRNVV
+404 LDSKPPVVKRNTV

-422 IIQQTEAEVEAA
+422 IIQQTEAELEAA
-434 EAEAAQAEANA
+434 EAEAAEATETKEA
-445 AEEPATQE
+445 GETATTGQ
-453 DESKNANGM
+453 

-482 KEDDDKKPK
+482 TDEDKKPK
-491 STSILNKSVSDLVK
+491 STSILNKSVTALVK

-510 VSAAATATPKAAVPK
+510 VSAATANAPK
-525 ALPYLIRESTE
+525 ALPYLIRVSTE

-541 NKAIFKIGKAT
+541 NKAVFKIGKAT

-594 KRVEDGAEEI
+594 KRVEDGVEEI

-613 ADEEFM
+613 GDEEFT

>member
-7 RVRNIGEEKYLSYTM
+7 RARNIGEEKYLSYTM

-28 DEDVLDYCQDHVPE
+28 DEDVLDYCQDNAPE

-48 YEEDDDYDYLTYPVT
+48 YEEDDDYDYLTYPIT
-63 GKVTLEDFIKEEHNC
+63 GKTSLEEYIAQEHDC
-78 ENVLLIL
+78 ESVLLIL

-104 VLLNRSFIYVDVEK
+104 VLLNRGFIYVDAEK
-118 KTVRFLCLPIES
+118 KTVQFLCLPIES
-130 KGALAAEFKGFV
+130 KGALSVEFKSFV

-156 LSYVGKLLTYINGDN
+156 LNYVGKLLTYINGDN

-192 EETGAIDADGV
+192 EEAGAIDADGV
-203 EVVSAEETTT
+203 EVVSAEE
-213 EKIDDI
+213 EAPAQDINDI
-219 MSSLQTEADMP
+219 MNNLEAEDDTP

-238 EDEEVEVPEEEAEKE
+238 EDEEEEAEEEPVKE
-253 EELDSILPAGM
+253 EDELESILPAGM
-264 QTTAPEKEAD
+264 QTK
-274 EETFEKPEAMAAA
+274 EETPVPVEETPEP
-287 DVEPEMDEEPQPEA
+287 EPEMEKQEDPKPEPVA
-301 EEASELEPMPQPEA
+301 
-315 APESEAM
+315 
-322 PQPEAEEEK
+322 EK
-331 PEVPQAAEQILS
+331 PEVSPAAEQILS
-343 QVNPETDTNAG
+343 QVKPEETTNDGG

-383 SAKQTT
+383 SAKPTA

-404 LDKPPVVKRNVV
+404 LDKPPVVKKNVV

-422 IIQQTEAEVEAA
+422 IIQQTEAEMEAA
-434 EAEAAQAEANA
+434 EAEAAEA
-445 AEEPATQE
+445 AETTGNAEPKTTVQNE
-453 DESKNANGM
+453 EPTTGQ

-482 KEDDDKKPK
+482 KKDDEKDKDKKPK
-491 STSILNKSVSDLVK
+491 STSILNKSVTELVK

-510 VSAAATATPKAAVPK
+510 VSAATVATNTPK
-525 ALPYLIRESTE
+525 ALPYLIRVSTE

-594 KRVEDGAEEI
+594 KRVEDGVEEI
-604 LTHDSIVRL
+604 LTHDSLVRL
-613 ADEEFM
+613 ADEEFT

>member
-7 RVRNIGEEKYLSYTM
+7 RARNIGEEKYLSYTM

-28 DEDVLDYCQDHVPE
+28 DEDVLDYCQDNAPE

-48 YEEDDDYDYLTYPVT
+48 YEEDDDYDYLTYPIT
-63 GKVTLEDFIKEEHNC
+63 GKTSLEEYIAQEHDC
-78 ENVLLIL
+78 ESVLLIL

-104 VLLNRSFIYVDVEK
+104 VLLNRGFIYVDAEK
-118 KTVRFLCLPIES
+118 KTVQFLCLPIES
-130 KGALAAEFKGFV
+130 KGALSVEFKSFV

-156 LSYVGKLLTYINGDN
+156 LNYVGKLLTYINGDN

-192 EETGAIDADGV
+192 EEAGAIDADGV
-203 EVVSAEETTT
+203 EVVSAEEETPAQD
-213 EKIDDI
+213 INDI
-219 MSSLQTEADMP
+219 MNNLEAEDDTP

-238 EDEEVEVPEEEAEKE
+238 EDEEEEAEEEPVKE
-253 EELDSILPAGM
+253 EDELESILPAGM
-264 QTTAPEKEAD
+264 QTK
-274 EETFEKPEAMAAA
+274 EETPVPVEETPEP
-287 DVEPEMDEEPQPEA
+287 EPEMEKQEDPKPEPVA
-301 EEASELEPMPQPEA
+301 
-315 APESEAM
+315 
-322 PQPEAEEEK
+322 EK
-331 PEVPQAAEQILS
+331 PEVSPAAEQILS
-343 QVNPETDTNAG
+343 QVKPEETTNDGG

-383 SAKQTT
+383 SAKPTA

-404 LDKPPVVKRNVV
+404 LDKPPVVKKNVV

-422 IIQQTEAEVEAA
+422 IIQQTEAEMEAA
-434 EAEAAQAEANA
+434 EAEAAEA
-445 AEEPATQE
+445 AETTGNAEPKTTVQNE
-453 DESKNANGM
+453 EPTTGQ

-482 KEDDDKKPK
+482 KKDDEKDKDKKPK
-491 STSILNKSVSDLVK
+491 STSILNKSVTELVK

-510 VSAAATATPKAAVPK
+510 VSAATVATNTPK
-525 ALPYLIRESTE
+525 ALPYLIRVSTE

-570 FIIQKDGVCY
+570 LIIQKDGVCY

-594 KRVEDGAEEI
+594 KRVEDGVEEI
-604 LTHDSIVRL
+604 LTHDSLVRL
-613 ADEEFM
+613 ADEEFT

>member
-7 RVRNIGEEKYLSYTM
+7 KARNIGEEKYLSYTM
-22 GEDCEL
+22 GDDCEL
-28 DEDVLDYCQDHVPE
+28 DEDVLDYCQDNAPE
-42 ELIEII
+42 ELVEII
-48 YEEDDDYDYLTYPVT
+48 YEEDDDYDYLTYPIT
-63 GKVTLEDFIKEEHNC
+63 GKVSLEEYIVDEHDC
-78 ENVLLIL
+78 ESVLLIL

-91 MISLKEQAIPLSY
+91 MISLKEQAVPLSY
-104 VLLNRSFIYVDVEK
+104 VLLNRGFIYVDADK
-118 KTVRFLCLPIES
+118 KTVQFLCLPIES
-130 KGALAAEFKGFV
+130 KGALSVEFKSFV

-156 LSYVGKLLTYINGDN
+156 LNYVGKLLTYINGDN

-192 EETGAIDADGV
+192 EEAGAIDADGV
-203 EVVSAEETTT
+203 EVVSAEDEAAP
-213 EKIDDI
+213 EHIDDI
-219 MSSLQTEADMP
+219 MNNLEENDTP

-238 EDEEVEVPEEEAEKE
+238 DEEEEEPAEAVEEE

-264 QTTAPEKEAD
+264 QVNAS
-274 EETFEKPEAMAAA
+274 
-287 DVEPEMDEEPQPEA
+287 EA
-301 EEASELEPMPQPEA
+301 EETPAPAPEETQDLEP
-315 APESEAM
+315 EST
-322 PQPEAEEEK
+322 PVAEKTEIPSATEE
-331 PEVPQAAEQILS
+331 ILS
-343 QVNPETDTNAG
+343 QVKPEEEETATSGN

-367 INLIKDR
+367 INVIKDR

-383 SAKQTT
+383 SAKPQP
-389 QPTKNIQTLEDLDHF
+389 QPTKNIQTLEDLDNF
-404 LDKPPVVKRNVV
+404 LENKPPVIKRNVV

-422 IIQQTEAEVEAA
+422 IIQQTEAEMEAA
-434 EAEAAQAEANA
+434 EAEATMESAEPVEEETTVQNEEA
-445 AEEPATQE
+445 ATT
-453 DESKNANGM
+453 GM

-482 KEDDDKKPK
+482 KKDEEKDKKPK
-491 STSILNKSVSDLVK
+491 SNSILNKSVTELVK

-510 VSAAATATPKAAVPK
+510 VSAVSAAANTPK
-525 ALPYLIRESTE
+525 ALPYLIRVSTE
-536 ERIML
+536 DRIML
-541 NKAIFKIGKAT
+541 NKSIFKIGKAT

-594 KRVEDGAEEI
+594 KRVEDGVEEI
-604 LTHDSIVRL
+604 LTHDSLVRL
-613 ADEEFM
+613 ADEEFT

>member
-7 RVRNIGEEKYLSYTM
+7 RARNIGEEKYLSYTM

-28 DEDVLDYCQDHVPE
+28 DEDVLDYCQDNAPE

-63 GKVTLEDFIKEEHNC
+63 GKVSLETYIQQEHDC
-78 ENVLLIL
+78 ESVLLIL

-104 VLLNRSFIYVDVEK
+104 VLLNRGFIYVDAEK
-118 KTVRFLCLPIES
+118 KTVQFLCLPIES
-130 KGALAAEFKGFV
+130 KGALSVEFKSFI

-156 LSYVGKLLTYINGDN
+156 LDYVGKLLTYINGDN

-192 EETGAIDADGV
+192 EEVGAIDADGV
-203 EVVSAEETTT
+203 EVVSAEE
-213 EKIDDI
+213 EAPAENIGDI
-219 MSSLQTEADMP
+219 MNSLQTEDDTP

-238 EDEEVEVPEEEAEKE
+238 EEEAEE
-253 EELDSILPAGM
+253 ENDTPADEELDSILPAGM
-264 QTTAPEKEAD
+264 QAQEEAV
-274 EETFEKPEAMAAA
+274 EAS
-287 DVEPEMDEEPQPEA
+287 EPEVVEAQEPATEPEA
-301 EEASELEPMPQPEA
+301 EQ
-315 APESEAM
+315 
-322 PQPEAEEEK
+322 
-331 PEVPQAAEQILS
+331 VPQVEEPAAKAEAPVEEQPKVSPETASILS
-343 QVNPETDTNAG
+343 QVKPEEKKENSG

-360 TNKKESD
+360 TSKKESD

-383 SAKQTT
+383 SAK
-389 QPTKNIQTLEDLDHF
+389 PSMAPKKNIQTLEDLDNF
-404 LDKPPVVKRNVV
+404 LDSKPPVVKRNTV

-422 IIQQTEAEVEAA
+422 IIQQTEAELEAA
-434 EAEAAQAEANA
+434 EAEAAEAAEA
-445 AEEPATQE
+445 EATE
-453 DESKNANGM
+453 TKEADETATTGQ

-482 KEDDDKKPK
+482 TDEDKKPK
-491 STSILNKSVSDLVK
+491 STSILNKSVTELVK

-510 VSAAATATPKAAVPK
+510 VSAATVNAPK
-525 ALPYLIRESTE
+525 ALPYLIRVSTE

-541 NKAIFKIGKAT
+541 NKAVFKIGKAT

-594 KRVEDGAEEI
+594 KRVEDGVEEI

-613 ADEEFM
+613 GDEEFT

>member
-7 RVRNIGEEKYLSYTM
+7 RARNIGEEKYLSYTM

-28 DEDVLDYCQDHVPE
+28 DEDVLDYCQDNAPE

-48 YEEDDDYDYLTYPVT
+48 YEEDDDYDYLTYPIT
-63 GKVTLEDFIKEEHNC
+63 GKTSLEEYIAQEHDC
-78 ENVLLIL
+78 ESVLLIL

-104 VLLNRSFIYVDVEK
+104 VLLNRGFIYVDAEK
-118 KTVRFLCLPIES
+118 KTVQFLCLPIES
-130 KGALAAEFKGFV
+130 KGALSVEFKSFV

-156 LSYVGKLLTYINGDN
+156 LNYVGKLLTYINGDN

-192 EETGAIDADGV
+192 EEAGAIDADGV
-203 EVVSAEETTT
+203 EVVSAEE
-213 EKIDDI
+213 EAPAQDINDI
-219 MSSLQTEADMP
+219 MNNLEAEDDTP

-238 EDEEVEVPEEEAEKE
+238 EDEEEEAEEEPVKE
-253 EELDSILPAGM
+253 EDELESILPAGM
-264 QTTAPEKEAD
+264 QTK
-274 EETFEKPEAMAAA
+274 EETPVPVEETP
-287 DVEPEMDEEPQPEA
+287 EPEMEKQEDPKPEPVA
-301 EEASELEPMPQPEA
+301 
-315 APESEAM
+315 
-322 PQPEAEEEK
+322 EK
-331 PEVPQAAEQILS
+331 PEVSPAAEQILS
-343 QVNPETDTNAG
+343 QVKPEETTNNGG

-383 SAKQTT
+383 SAKPTA

-404 LDKPPVVKRNVV
+404 LDKPPVVKKNVV

-422 IIQQTEAEVEAA
+422 IIQQTEAEMEAA
-434 EAEAAQAEANA
+434 EAEAAAEAAENVEPETTVQN
-445 AEEPATQE
+445 EEPATGQ
-453 DESKNANGM
+453 

-482 KEDDDKKPK
+482 KKDDEKDKDKKPK
-491 STSILNKSVSDLVK
+491 STSILNKSVTELVK

-510 VSAAATATPKAAVPK
+510 VSAATVATNTPK
-525 ALPYLIRESTE
+525 ALPYLIRVSTE

-594 KRVEDGAEEI
+594 KRVEDGVEEI
-604 LTHDSIVRL
+604 LTHDSLVRL
-613 ADEEFM
+613 ADEEFT

>member
-7 RVRNIGEEKYLSYTM
+7 RARNIGEEKYLSYTM

-28 DEDVLDYCQDHVPE
+28 DEDVLDYCQDNAPE

-63 GKVTLEDFIKEEHNC
+63 GKVSLETYIQQEHDC
-78 ENVLLIL
+78 ESVLLIL

-104 VLLNRSFIYVDVEK
+104 VLLNRGFIYVDAEK
-118 KTVRFLCLPIES
+118 KTVQFLCLPIES
-130 KGALAAEFKGFV
+130 KGALSVEFKSFI

-156 LSYVGKLLTYINGDN
+156 LDYVGKLLTYINGDN

-192 EETGAIDADGV
+192 EEAGAIDADGV
-203 EVVSAEETTT
+203 EVVSAEE
-213 EKIDDI
+213 EAPAENIGDI
-219 MSSLQTEADMP
+219 MNSLQTEDDTP

-238 EDEEVEVPEEEAEKE
+238 EEEAEE
-253 EELDSILPAGM
+253 ENDTPADEELDSILPAGM
-264 QTTAPEKEAD
+264 QAQEEAV
-274 EETFEKPEAMAAA
+274 EAS
-287 DVEPEMDEEPQPEA
+287 EPEVVEAQEPATEPEA
-301 EEASELEPMPQPEA
+301 EQ
-315 APESEAM
+315 
-322 PQPEAEEEK
+322 
-331 PEVPQAAEQILS
+331 VPQVEEPAAKAEALVEEQPKVSPETASILS
-343 QVNPETDTNAG
+343 QVKPEEKKENSG

-360 TNKKESD
+360 TSKKESD

-383 SAKQTT
+383 SAK
-389 QPTKNIQTLEDLDHF
+389 PSMAPKKNIQTLEDLDNF
-404 LDKPPVVKRNVV
+404 LDSKPPVVKRNTV

-422 IIQQTEAEVEAA
+422 IIQQTEAELEAA
-434 EAEAAQAEANA
+434 EAEAAEAAEAEA
-445 AEEPATQE
+445 TETKEAEETATTGQ
-453 DESKNANGM
+453 

-482 KEDDDKKPK
+482 TDEDKKPK
-491 STSILNKSVSDLVK
+491 SASILNKSVTELVK

-510 VSAAATATPKAAVPK
+510 VSAATVNAPK
-525 ALPYLIRESTE
+525 ALPYLIRVSTE

-541 NKAIFKIGKAT
+541 NKAVFKIGKAT

-594 KRVEDGAEEI
+594 KRVEDGVEEI

-613 ADEEFM
+613 GDEEFT

>member
-7 RVRNIGEEKYLSYTM
+7 RARNIGEEKYLSYTM

-28 DEDVLDYCQDHVPE
+28 DEDVLDYCQDNTPE
-42 ELIEII
+42 ELVEII
-48 YEEDDDYDYLTYPVT
+48 YEEDDDYDYLTYPIT
-63 GKVTLEDFIKEEHNC
+63 GKLSLEEYISKERDC
-78 ENVLLIL
+78 ESVLFIL
-85 RNVAQE
+85 RNIAQE
-91 MISLKEQAIPLSY
+91 MISLKEQAVPLSY
-104 VLLNRSFIYVDVEK
+104 VLLNRGFIYVDAEK
-118 KTVRFLCLPIES
+118 KTVQFLCLPVES
-130 KGALAAEFKGFV
+130 KGALSVEFKSFV

-156 LSYVGKLLTYINGDN
+156 LNYVGKLLTYINGDN

-203 EVVSAEETTT
+203 EVVNTEEETPT
-213 EKIDDI
+213 ENINDI
-219 MSSLQTEADMP
+219 MSNLEEGDTP

-238 EDEEVEVPEEEAEKE
+238 EEEEEPAEDAAEPE

-264 QTTAPEKEAD
+264 QVKE
-274 EETFEKPEAMAAA
+274 EEP
-287 DVEPEMDEEPQPEA
+287 VQEEVPAPQPE
-301 EEASELEPMPQPEA
+301 M
-315 APESEAM
+315 
-322 PQPEAEEEK
+322 K
-331 PEVPQAAEQILS
+331 PEPVAPVADKTEVSPEAEQILS
-343 QVNPETDTNAG
+343 QVKPETTTG
-354 EKLQLK
+354 GSEKLQLK

-383 SAKQTT
+383 SAKPAS
-389 QPTKNIQTLEDLDHF
+389 QPSKNIQTLEDLDHF

-422 IIQQTEAEVEAA
+422 IIQQTEAEMEAA
-434 EAEAAQAEANA
+434 EAEAAEATETETAEQK
-445 AEEPATQE
+445 EEISTDGQ
-453 DESKNANGM
+453 
-462 TENIKVPVI
+462 TENITVPVI

-482 KEDDDKKPK
+482 KKDDEKEKDKKPK
-491 STSILNKSVSDLVK
+491 STSILNKSVTELVK

-510 VSAAATATPKAAVPK
+510 VSAATTANAPK
-525 ALPYLIRESTE
+525 ALPYLIRVSTE

-541 NKAIFKIGKAT
+541 NKAVFKIGKAT

-594 KRVEDGAEEI
+594 KRVEEGAEEI
-604 LTHDSIVRL
+604 LTHDSLVRL
-613 ADEEFM
+613 ADEEFT